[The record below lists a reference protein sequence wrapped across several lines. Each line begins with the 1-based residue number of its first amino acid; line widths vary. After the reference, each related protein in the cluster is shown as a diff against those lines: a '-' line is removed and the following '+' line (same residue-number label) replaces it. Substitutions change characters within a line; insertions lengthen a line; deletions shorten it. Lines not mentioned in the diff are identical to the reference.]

1 MKRFLLIG
9 LSTAALAGCATP
21 QYPVSQGYVAP
32 PPIKPQYPARQAAP
46 APTPAAAPDSAPSA
60 TRDSAAQTEAQPTGA
75 PAPAAVESSPLE
87 PVATQ
92 PQPLPQAQP
101 PAQTTPAAQSP
112 PAAQPATQSP
122 PAVQPATQSAPAAA
136 QPVPP
141 PEAYEAPAPRSV
153 VRYVTDG
160 KVVAARGMY
169 RDYEVQKGDHLDAI
183 ARDLNTSRRE
193 LIDANRLRKPY
204 GLRPGEHLK
213 VPVAEAYVVAPGD
226 TLGAV
231 AKRFGVGLGEL
242 SALNDLPQRGR
253 LTAGMYVALPAHY
266 DDHGP
271 SRITVT
277 EQAYAAPRPRAVYR
291 AAPTPAYSPPT
302 TGGPYV
308 ASPEAVAAG
317 AARRAEP
324 TQPSSSPNFAYA
336 RPSTVPSE
344 ASRPPEAPVNATALA
359 SLGQGK
365 FIWPVKG
372 DILSKFGASGVGR
385 RNDGVDIAAP
395 TGTEVRAT
403 AVGEVV
409 YAGDQ
414 VPGFGNLVLIKHA
427 GGWVSAYAHLANVDV
442 HMRENVYQGQ
452 QIGAV
457 GVTGGV
463 TQPQLH
469 FEIRYAATTAD
480 KAKPI
485 DPLLVLPQ

>member
-1 MKRFLLIG
+1 MKRILLMG
-9 LSTAALAGCATP
+9 LSAAALTGCATP

-32 PPIKPQYPARQAAP
+32 PPVKPQYPVRDAKP
-46 APTPAAAPDSAPSA
+46 APDPESAPLVARNSV
-60 TRDSAAQTEAQPTGA
+60 AQAEAPPAGS
-75 PAPAAVESSPLE
+75 PAPAAVESAPLG
-87 PVATQ
+87 PVTTQ
-92 PQPLPQAQP
+92 PQPQA
-101 PAQTTPAAQSP
+101 PAATAPAVQSPIPAQSP
-112 PAAQPATQSP
+112 PPAAPPASQPA
-122 PAVQPATQSAPAAA
+122 
-136 QPVPP
+136 PP
-141 PEAYEAPAPRSV
+141 PEAYEAPVPRSV

-160 KVVAARGMY
+160 KVVAAHGMY
-169 RDYEVQKGDHLDAI
+169 RDYEVLKGDHLDAI
-183 ARDLNTSRRE
+183 ARDLNTTRRE
-193 LIDANRLRKPY
+193 LIEANHLRKPY

-213 VPVAEAYVVAPGD
+213 VPVAKAYVVAPGD

-231 AKRFGVGLGEL
+231 AKRFSVGLGEL
-242 SALNDLPQRGR
+242 SALNNLPERGR
-253 LTAGMYVALPAHY
+253 LTPGMYVALPANY

-277 EQAYAAPRPRAVYR
+277 EQAYAAPRPRATYR
-291 AAPTPAYSPPT
+291 PAPTPAYTPPA

-308 ASPEAVAAG
+308 PSPGALAAG
-317 AARRAEP
+317 AAHRAEAA
-324 TQPSSSPNFAYA
+324 QPSTSPNFAYA
-336 RPSTVPSE
+336 RPPAE
-344 ASRPPEAPVNATALA
+344 ATRPAEPPVNASALA
-359 SLGQGK
+359 GLGQGK
-365 FIWPVKG
+365 FIWPVRG

-385 RNDGVDIAAP
+385 RNDGVDIAASA
-395 TGTEVRAT
+395 GAVVRAT

-427 GGWVSAYAHLANVDV
+427 GGWVSAYAHLASVDV

>member
-1 MKRFLLIG
+1 
-9 LSTAALAGCATP
+9 
-21 QYPVSQGYVAP
+21 
-32 PPIKPQYPARQAAP
+32 
-46 APTPAAAPDSAPSA
+46 
-60 TRDSAAQTEAQPTGA
+60 
-75 PAPAAVESSPLE
+75 
-87 PVATQ
+87 
-92 PQPLPQAQP
+92 
-101 PAQTTPAAQSP
+101 
-112 PAAQPATQSP
+112 
-122 PAVQPATQSAPAAA
+122 
-136 QPVPP
+136 
-141 PEAYEAPAPRSV
+141 
-153 VRYVTDG
+153 VRYVADG

-183 ARDLNTSRRE
+183 ARDLNTTRRE
-193 LIDANRLRKPY
+193 LIDANHLRKPY
-204 GLRPGEHLK
+204 GIRPGEHLK
-213 VPVAEAYVVAPGD
+213 VPVAKAYVVASGD

-242 SALNDLPQRGR
+242 SALNDLPERGR
-253 LTAGMYVALPAHY
+253 LTPGMYVALPAHY

-271 SRITVT
+271 SRVT
-277 EQAYAAPRPRAVYR
+277 EQAYATPRPRTVYR
-291 AAPTPAYSPPT
+291 PEPAPAYTPPA
-302 TGGPYV
+302 TGGAYV
-308 ASPEAVAAG
+308 ASSEAVAAG
-317 AARRAEP
+317 AAHRAE
-324 TQPSSSPNFAYA
+324 TAQPSSAPNFAYA
-336 RPSTVPSE
+336 RPTSE
-344 ASRPPEAPVNATALA
+344 ASRQPEAPVAASALA
-359 SLGQGK
+359 NLGQGK

-372 DILSKFGASGVGR
+372 DILSKFGASGAGR

-469 FEIRYAATTAD
+469 FELRYAATTAD
-480 KAKPI
+480 KARPI

>member
-21 QYPVSQGYVAP
+21 QYPVSSGYVAP
-32 PPIKPQYPARQAAP
+32 PPIKPKYPARQAAP
-46 APTPAAAPDSAPSA
+46 APAPATAPDSAPSA
-60 TRDSAAQTEAQPTGA
+60 TRDSAAQAEAQPAGS
-75 PAPAAVESSPLE
+75 PAPAAVESATLA

-92 PQPLPQAQP
+92 PQPQTQPQAQP
-101 PAQTTPAAQSP
+101 PAQTP
-112 PAAQPATQSP
+112 
-122 PAVQPATQSAPAAA
+122 PATQSAPAAPPAA
-136 QPVPP
+136 QSVPP
-141 PEAYEAPAPRSV
+141 PQAYEAPAPRSV

-160 KVVAARGMY
+160 KVVAAHGMY

-213 VPVAEAYVVAPGD
+213 VPVAMAYVVAPGD

-242 SALNDLPQRGR
+242 SALNDLPERGR

-277 EQAYAAPRPRAVYR
+277 EYVRPRAVYR
-291 AAPTPAYSPPT
+291 PEPAAPSSPPT

-317 AARRAEP
+317 AARRAET

-336 RPSTVPSE
+336 RPSTGPSV
-344 ASRPPEAPVNATALA
+344 ASRPAEAPVNAAALA

-365 FIWPVKG
+365 FIWPVRG

-385 RNDGVDIAAP
+385 RNDGLDIAAP
-395 TGTEVRAT
+395 TGTQVRAT

-442 HMRENVYQGQ
+442 HMRDNVYQGQ